1 MLTKE
6 LLYELLLM
14 VGPTIQ
20 ILIFLYI
27 VWKLDLKKYYI
38 IFFKIIP
45 FYKKLEKDYNAKYPT
60 VMNDIYVLQ
69 SFNIDKRDNLETFF
83 FVSDSS
89 FHIVSRTRPD
99 LHVEIPFKSVIWQA
113 CCMKIYSKYNY
124 GYYIDITF
132 KTGRKKE
139 NLRFYTLD
147 YNHKIDKKY
156 GTYLSDEELYSFIT
170 KNFKE
175 EDL

>member
-20 ILIFLYI
+20 ILIFLHI

-83 FVSDSS
+83 LSQ
-89 FHIVSRTRPD
+89 
-99 LHVEIPFKSVIWQA
+99 IPLF
-113 CCMKIYSKYNY
+113 
-124 GYYIDITF
+124 T
-132 KTGRKKE
+132 
-139 NLRFYTLD
+139 
-147 YNHKIDKKY
+147 
-156 GTYLSDEELYSFIT
+156 
-170 KNFKE
+170 
-175 EDL
+175 